1 MTDLGWSIADVR
13 SPLTGARRG
22 RPFLRAGKNHLWD
35 GAAKDKQ
42 WRPRLAQARWK
53 TPTLY
58 YTAIGCTVAVDECDG
73 DVWFWSPERKTLCAD
88 ISCARSRK
96 YKPQQ
101 KRIRC
106 SDPRRF
112 KPQRRRGLQFPL
124 LQRLRL
130 FCFTLESPAKVIP
143 NLHPLPHHHH
153 HPCSPTDA
161 PRTWKID
168 SLLVGLIRCLI
179 TLSPT
184 GKSSTTAMLFQP
196 ASEPTGR

>member
-1 MTDLGWSIADVR
+1 MTLPACQRSKWSCRLISTLLQSPFTPMTDLGWSIADVR
-13 SPLTGARRG
+13 LPLTGARRG
-22 RPFLRAGKNHLWD
+22 CPFLRAGKNHLWD

-106 SDPRRF
+106 SDRRRF

-124 LQRLRL
+124 LQCLRL
-130 FCFTLESPAKVIP
+130 SCFTLESPAKVIP
-143 NLHPLPHHHH
+143 NP
-153 HPCSPTDA
+153 PTPTTPVLRQMHTA
-161 PRTWKID
+161 PEKSTPYLLA
-168 SLLVGLIRCLI
+168 SLGVW
-179 TLSPT
+179 
-184 GKSSTTAMLFQP
+184 
-196 ASEPTGR
+196 